1 MIAVV
6 LFAVL
11 YILEWPM
18 IKSSKKGMK
27 RAYFILLGLFL
38 LWNTLAVSVPGWPNP
53 NDVIRLLFGW
63 ADRLFG

>member
-27 RAYFILLGLFL
+27 RTYFVLLGIFL
-38 LWNTLAVSVPGWPNP
+38 LWNTLAVSVPSWPNP
-53 NDVIRLLFGW
+53 NDVIRLVFGW